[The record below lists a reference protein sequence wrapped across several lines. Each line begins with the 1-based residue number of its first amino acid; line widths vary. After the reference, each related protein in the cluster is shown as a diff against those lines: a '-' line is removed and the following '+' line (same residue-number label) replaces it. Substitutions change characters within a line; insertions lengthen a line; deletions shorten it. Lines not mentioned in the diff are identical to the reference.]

1 MARIRLRSACC
12 CVLLLLSVLCAGA
25 AQAQENAPRY
35 SQTQLQTASRN
46 IVKKV
51 DRGSGQP
58 ILIVASSSKRV
69 LAEEIARQALAQKL
83 SPDLLLLP
91 GDSKLDFAVVKERVQ
106 KATKLSGMV
115 WLIDEKDN
123 GLLFSI
129 VGRPDQGIKIPT
141 EHLFC
146 DWLADMSSTIRTQ
159 AIDPEETESFRL
171 RLYEKLRNA
180 KRITITTPAGTR
192 ITVEPRTWNTF
203 SGDTSE
209 IYTAPV
215 ERIAEGQIVVD
226 GSAYWGPPPHPIVL
240 KIQAGKITNLA
251 DLDKTDKQQM
261 WMSRD
266 LTTDENA
273 SVLAEL
279 GLGINAE
286 ANPQADLMEAE
297 QARGTCHFGFGNNLE
312 YGGKNSSRK
321 HVDYVLLRPTI
332 WVDEVCICRDGKYL
346 F

>member
-1 MARIRLRSACC
+1 
-12 CVLLLLSVLCAGA
+12 
-25 AQAQENAPRY
+25 
-35 SQTQLQTASRN
+35 
-46 IVKKV
+46 V

-69 LAEEIARQALAQKL
+69 LAEEIARQALVQKL

-91 GDSKLDFAVVKERVQ
+91 ADSKLDSALIEERVH
-106 KATKLSGMV
+106 KAIKLSGMV

-141 EHLFC
+141 EHFFC
-146 DWLADMSSTIRTQ
+146 DWLADISSTIRTQ
-159 AIDPEETESFRL
+159 AVDPEETESFRL
-171 RLYEKLRNA
+171 HLYEKLRNA

-192 ITVEPRTWNTF
+192 ITIEPRAWNTL
-203 SGDTSE
+203 SGDTNE
-209 IYTAPV
+209 IFTAPV

-226 GSAYWGPPPHPIVL
+226 GSAYWGPPAHPIIL
-240 KIQAGKITNLA
+240 KIQAGKIANIA
-251 DLDKTDKQQM
+251 DLDRTDKQQM

-279 GLGINAE
+279 GLGINTE

-312 YGGKNSSRK
+312 YGGKNRSRK

-332 WVDEVCICRDGKYL
+332 WADEICICRDGKYL
-346 F
+346 FRALRPL